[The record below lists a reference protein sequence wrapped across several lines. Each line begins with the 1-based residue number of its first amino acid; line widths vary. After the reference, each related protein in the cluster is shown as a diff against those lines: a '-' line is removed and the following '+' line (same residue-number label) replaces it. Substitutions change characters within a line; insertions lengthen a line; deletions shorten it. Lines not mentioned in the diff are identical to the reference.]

1 MTDSFE
7 KTPVKPGQNEVKVRP
22 MLNESPHF
30 LYCNVAIMGTNAIGI
45 PYDHTYFCAKE
56 NLFHAK
62 KIFVNFKV
70 KCYKNFIVKIS

>member
-1 MTDSFE
+1 
-7 KTPVKPGQNEVKVRP
+7 
-22 MLNESPHF
+22 MLNELPHF
-30 LYCNVAIMGTNAIGI
+30 LYYDAIVGTNAIKK
-45 PYDHTYFCAKE
+45 PHNYTCLRAKE